1 MKRRSQN
8 KQLLHFKNA
17 PLLIS
22 TTFTFQKLDDVM
34 KIELIADKSA
44 EEISEL
50 WKAHYVEKACS
61 LCAVIPSAT
70 FLKMKQ
76 LFDVH
81 KTFLLP
87 LPRASFIRESKFSSM
102 YNYLCQRLQPSI
114 FCSIID

>member
-1 MKRRSQN
+1 
-8 KQLLHFKNA
+8 
-17 PLLIS
+17 
-22 TTFTFQKLDDVM
+22 M

-87 LPRASFIRESKFSSM
+87 LPRKNGYEFFVVQVKLVFWFTNTRTGFFK
-102 YNYLCQRLQPSI
+102 LHL
-114 FCSIID
+114 